1 MSWWEAIFLGVLQG
15 VTEFLPISSSGH
27 LVLFQKMF
35 GWDNP
40 DNAQEWFF
48 DGVLHFGT
56 LIAVL
61 IYFGKELRHSL
72 QTIMRSNGRVA
83 SEAVTWPAN
92 YRDVFYLFV
101 LVGIASIPAA
111 VSVLFR
117 SDDIKQSFKRPD
129 VVALNFILLG
139 AVLIMTGYLK
149 PGKITGSQMRW
160 YHALAM
166 GIAQGCSAVMRGLS
180 RSGSTLAI
188 ALLVGLEKSWAV
200 RFSFMMSVVAS
211 LGLGASGIWKAMKDP
226 SLHDWLTGDFLFK
239 TVIATIVSAVVAY
252 LTITPLIALVKQAK
266 LWVFGAYVWLVAA
279 VYFGWVWLS

>member
-111 VSVLFR
+111 VSVLLR

-129 VVALNFILLG
+129 VVAFNFILLG

>member
-1 MSWWEAIFLGVLQG
+1 MSWWEAIFLGALQG

-56 LIAVL
+56 LVAVL
-61 IYFGKELRHSL
+61 IYFGKELRQGL
-72 QTIMRSNGRVA
+72 QSVMRSNGEVA
-83 SEAVTWPAN
+83 AATWPAC
-92 YRDVFYLFV
+92 YRDAFYLLV
-101 LVGIASIPAA
+101 LVGIASVPAA
-111 VSVLFR
+111 LAVLVK
-117 SDDIKQSFKRPD
+117 SEDIKQSFKQPG

-139 AVLIMTGYLK
+139 FVLIMTGFLK
-149 PGKITGSQMRW
+149 PGKITGPQMRW

-166 GIAQGCSAVMRGLS
+166 GVAQGCAALMRGLS
-180 RSGSTLAI
+180 RSGSTLAV

-211 LGLGASGIWKAMKDP
+211 LGLGASGIWKALKDP
-226 SLHDWLTGDFLFK
+226 SLHEWLTGDFLLK
-239 TVIATIVSAVVAY
+239 TIVATLVSAIVAY

-266 LWVFGAYVWLVAA
+266 LWIFGVYVWLVAA
-279 VYFGWVWLS
+279 SYFAWIWLK